1 MLVVIRTIFQFGP
14 LVFGFGFLAPLFAQI
29 IDRAGWALPFGI
41 SPLVAGLILG
51 GLLGFAA
58 QLRGRWL

>member
-29 IDRAGWALPFGI
+29 IEQAGWTLPFGI
-41 SPLVAGLILG
+41 SPLAAGLMLG
-51 GLLGFAA
+51 GLLGLAA
-58 QLRGRWL
+58 QLRGRWI